1 MSVGV
6 ATQIHRTEENTDRPG
21 RQGGCILSGVSIDTL
36 TREMLMAKSELGG
49 RSAAQLINGDYK
61 KFEMVNGEC
70 VAGTLWY

>member
-6 ATQIHRTEENTDRPG
+6 ATQIHRTEENTDRPEG
-21 RQGGCILSGVSIDTL
+21 SGCILTGVSIDTL

-61 KFEMVNGEC
+61 KFEMANGEC
-70 VAGTLWY
+70 VAGTVRY